1 MTYMVTDFSAGFVRG
16 NQEDAHEFMQCALNK
31 LHRGFPVGEENLID
45 QIFGGLLVS
54 KVCMITLIQLF
65 FILVVYYWIIN

>member
-31 LHRGFPVGEENLID
+31 LQRGFPVGEENLID

-54 KVCMITLIQLF
+54 KVCMIHINS
-65 FILVVYYWIIN
+65 IIVYCSLTSCHL